1 MESKVKE
8 ISPLTTLSEVKSD
21 QPLTQIDVIRV
32 DLHCHSEASP
42 DCSTPLES
50 IPERCR
56 QRGIHYQ
63 AITDHN
69 QIWGAQQLK
78 AFLDKERE
86 NGGRQYPHIIV
97 GEEISTL
104 EGEII
109 GLFLQEKIEAGLTP
123 EASIQRIIEQGGLVL
138 LPHGF
143 DPLKRWRLTPRAL
156 ARVAN
161 SIDIVEAFNARVSR
175 ARWNRVAANW
185 AIARNLPMSAG
196 SDAHTLTDV
205 GNAWVEMK
213 QRSINGPG
221 DLLAALTG
229 TTPAGEWTHPVI
241 AFVYKL
247 WDRTWRR
254 IIADSF

>member
-1 MESKVKE
+1 MENKASA
-8 ISPLTTLSEVKSD
+8 ISPSTILSEVKSD
-21 QPLTQIDVIRV
+21 QPLTQLDVLRI
-32 DLHCHSEASP
+32 DLHCHSEASH

-56 QRGIHYQ
+56 QRGIHFQ

-78 AFLDKERE
+78 AVLDRER
-86 NGGRQYPHIIV
+86 NDGGSYYPQIII
-97 GEEISTL
+97 GEEISTQ

-123 EASIQRIIEQGGLVL
+123 EESIHRIVEQGGLVL

-156 ARVAN
+156 ERVAHLIN
-161 SIDIVEAFNARVSR
+161 IVEAFNARVSR
-175 ARWNRVAANW
+175 SRWNRAAADW

-196 SDAHTLTDV
+196 SDAHTLAEIGD
-205 GNAWVEMK
+205 AWVEMA
-213 QRSINGPG
+213 RRPIEGPNA
-221 DLLAALTG
+221 LLSALSG
-229 TTPAGEWTHPVI
+229 RTPAGMWTHPVI
-241 AFVYKL
+241 AFVYKF

-254 IIADSF
+254 VITQ